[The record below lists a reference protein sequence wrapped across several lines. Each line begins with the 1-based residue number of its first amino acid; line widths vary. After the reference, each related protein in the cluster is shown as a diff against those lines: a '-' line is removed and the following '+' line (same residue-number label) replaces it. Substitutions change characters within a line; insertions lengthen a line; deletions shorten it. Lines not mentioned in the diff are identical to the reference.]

1 MDDLK
6 NKIKE
11 AKSAGYQDDE
21 IIKYLASMPELTQSI
36 TSAVENQYAPAEI
49 LKFLSER
56 KSPAY
61 EAGAKKSELEKGF
74 LTAMQGPTFGFYDE
88 LAGGLAAPFTAMQTG
103 KPLSEAYQQERDIRR
118 GAAESY
124 MKENPFTSV
133 GLQGVASIPTM
144 MASLPARAAG
154 AVMPA
159 ITSAAPKLAKVATD
173 VGRYLA
179 GAPEAGKVMGMG
191 QRMVQ
196 AGTGGVGYGLL
207 GGAGASEGETA
218 GEIAADAGK
227 SALISAVL
235 GTATQPAM
243 NVLGAVGRQVAG
255 RYGSKETAATYAQ
268 QKVAEALLR
277 DTPPDLLESAFGIAQ
292 ARMGKLGP
300 EARIADVGGA
310 NVRQLLDT
318 IATLP
323 GETKQA
329 LERAIRERQA
339 GRAGRLVTAADEAL
353 GTQGAQFQQSLDAFN
368 AQRKSESRPFYDII
382 DKATVKVDDSLA
394 SLLRRSESLQ
404 GPAELLYKTKT
415 GQTIDLANLKKGDFV
430 PMNVLDTLKHSLYDS
445 AQTLKRAGGGQQANA
460 YDDVRKDLITVLTA
474 KSPKVGGQSAYAQAM
489 EKWAGPSQMMDAAD
503 LGRKAMTGDI
513 VDFKQQLVGLTQSEM
528 DAFRVGALQA
538 LRQKTG
544 TEAGQ
549 TSLLKMWKEPATRER
564 LVAVFDNDYRKFA
577 SAVAKEARLKGLE
590 SLGRGAQ
597 TAGRLAGM
605 EDLDLP
611 AAMAAGQAVSTGN
624 VPSVMAAATN
634 LFNRMGTP
642 EPVRAEMGRLL
653 LSREQQRLIEL
664 GDQIRRMNEARS
676 RAAGYG
682 GYTGGQAGRVT
693 SPVIGSG
700 VGNEQFNFLSPAGP
714 YGQ

>member
-6 NKIKE
+6 KKISE
-11 AKSAGYQDDE
+11 AKSSGYQDDE
-21 IIKYLASMPELTQSI
+21 IVNYLASMPELNQSI
-36 TSAVENQYAPAEI
+36 TSAYENKYTPSEI
-49 LKFLSER
+49 LKFLAER

-61 EAGAKKSELEKGF
+61 EAGAKKSEGEKAF
-74 LTAMQGPTFGFYDE
+74 LTAMQGPTMGFYDE
-88 LAGGLAAPFTAMQTG
+88 LAGAMAAPITAIQTG

-124 MKENPFTSV
+124 IKENPWTSA

-144 MASLPARAAG
+144 LAGLPTRAAG
-154 AVMPA
+154 AVSQAVMPA
-159 ITSAAPKLAKVATD
+159 ITSAAPKVAQT
-173 VGRYLA
+173 VSNIGRYLTA
-179 GAPEAGKVMGMG
+179 APEAGKVMGMG

-207 GGAGASEGETA
+207 GGAGASEGQTA

-227 SALISAVL
+227 SALMGAVL
-235 GTATQPAM
+235 GPITQPVM
-243 NVLGAVGRQVAG
+243 GVLGAAKRQVAG
-255 RYGSKETAATYAQ
+255 RVSPERAATYAQ

-277 DTPPDLLESAFGIAQ
+277 DTPPDLLQSALGMAQ

-382 DKATVKVDDSLA
+382 DKATVKVDDTLA
-394 SLLRRSESLQ
+394 GLLRRSESLQ

-549 TSLLKMWKEPATRER
+549 TSLLKMWKEPATQER
-564 LVAVFDNDYRKFA
+564 LKAVFNDDYRQFA

-590 SLGRGAQ
+590 SAGRGSQ
-597 TAGRLAGM
+597 TAARLAGM
-605 EDLDLP
+605 EDIGLP

-624 VPSVMAAATN
+624 VPGMAAAATN

-664 GDQIRRMNEARS
+664 GDQIRRMNEARA

-682 GYTGGQAGRVT
+682 GYTSGQAGRVT

-700 VGNEQFNFLSPAGP
+700 VGNDQFNFLS
-714 YGQ
+714 GQ